1 MALKRLD
8 NIGIVVDDLELT
20 IDFFQELGLHLEG
33 RATIEGEWAGRVT
46 GLADQRVEIAMM
58 PMPDGHGRLPSRI
71 TATPR

>member
-33 RATIEGEWAGRVT
+33 PPVVWPCSVFA
-46 GLADQRVEIAMM
+46 
-58 PMPDGHGRLPSRI
+58 
-71 TATPR
+71 